1 MKKIIC
7 ILCVGIMLL
16 SSCFAVTAEDITGTE
31 YLFEDRF
38 IEEYVKQGVHHS
50 YKEVHYHYDNNG
62 EVEWCLIYA
71 TASSIAD
78 GSNEFLKFEDFV
90 LVSSDVIRPFDLKY
104 AVYDVKND
112 KFVDLI
118 ENYDDLPNYEGLID
132 VLRTLDESI
141 IIGDADGDKV
151 ISVMDASVIQFV
163 IAGKTYFSRRTYS
176 DRRGVS
182 GHFYDYNEDGAF
194 NILDATAIQMKV
206 AHIEE

>member
-38 IEEYVKQGVHHS
+38 IEEYVKEGVRHS
-50 YKEVHYHYDNNG
+50 YKEVQYHYDNNS

-71 TASSIAD
+71 TASSVAQ

-90 LVSSDVIRPFDLKY
+90 LVSSNVIRPFVLKY

-118 ENYDDLPNYEGLID
+118 ENYDDLPSYEGLID

-151 ISVMDASVIQFV
+151 ISVMDANMIQSVI
-163 IAGKTYFSRRTYS
+163 ARKTYFRRTTYS

-182 GHFYDYNEDGAF
+182 GHFYDYDRDGDLSV
-194 NILDATAIQMKV
+194 LDATAIQMKL
-206 AHIEE
+206 AQLD